1 VGNVEA
7 LGSKIAYPWKAGSF
21 GMCVKSIGVER
32 NRVDDARAEQLDLG
46 HRTG

>member
-1 VGNVEA
+1 MGA
-7 LGSKIAYPWKAGSF
+7 LNSKKAYPWKVSSF
-21 GMCVKSIGVER
+21 GMYVEFTGVGR